1 MSAVLELDL
10 RAATLDDVGMVAD
23 LEAARDPED
32 PADPQVLRHWWITRS
47 VDDEH
52 MRLVAE
58 QDGAAIAYVNA
69 GHKGWTSTPT
79 RFGTIRAILH
89 RDLWSESNYSML
101 ITRAEE
107 WLRSEGAATATTNIR
122 ADFDH
127 ELDVHRRAGYQEVRR
142 HRVSELDLVA
152 GRDGLLAGA
161 ARCRRHIRDEG
172 VTVLKFSEDKDPKRL
187 TKLYELTIE
196 SEKDVPTTV
205 PWRAPSFDE
214 WKRDWFQNPGIREDR
229 LWIAR
234 EGDAIVG
241 LSLLRF
247 PPTRGLP
254 WIELTGTSRAVR
266 GRGIARALKYETVA
280 QAIDLGYEKV
290 RTTNDGANAPI
301 LHLNE
306 EMGFRLVRPLIEL
319 HRKITS

>member
-1 MSAVLELDL
+1 MLELDL
-10 RAATLDDVGMVAD
+10 RPATLDDAEIVAA
-23 LEAARDPED
+23 LETARDTED

-47 VDDEH
+47 ADDEH
-52 MRLVAE
+52 MRLIAE

-69 GHKGWTSTPT
+69 GYKGWTSTPT

-89 RDLWSESNYSML
+89 RDHWSESNYSML

-127 ELDVHRRAGYQEVRR
+127 ELDVLRRAGYQEVRR

-152 GRDGLLAGA
+152 GRDRLLAGA
-161 ARCRRHIRDEG
+161 EQCRRHMRDEG
-172 VTVLKFSEDKDPKRL
+172 VTVLTFTEYKDPERL
-187 TKLYELTIE
+187 TKLHQLTIE
-196 SEKDVPTTV
+196 SEMDVPTTV

-229 LWIAR
+229 LWIAC
-234 EGDAIVG
+234 EADAVVG

-266 GRGIARALKYETVA
+266 GRGIARALKYVTVA
-280 QAIDLGYEKV
+280 QAIDLGYGKV

-319 HRKITS
+319 HRELTA